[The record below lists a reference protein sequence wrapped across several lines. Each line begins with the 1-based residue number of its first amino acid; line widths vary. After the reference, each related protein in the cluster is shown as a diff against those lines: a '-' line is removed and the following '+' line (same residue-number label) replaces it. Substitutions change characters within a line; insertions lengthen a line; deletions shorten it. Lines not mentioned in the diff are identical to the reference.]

1 MKTVRWRSGQA
12 YVGLRAS
19 LTRGD
24 LDAQAQDI
32 IKAYVQWESQP
43 LALAGG
49 ARITSGYVLWL
60 PESRL
65 VQPPTTGL
73 VLGDAPPLREPP
85 PPDLDLHALRYDLDQ
100 EIDYQPPIAPAP
112 QSPARRRR
120 RNAGPA
126 RKKTTRYKGVTRID
140 REPGRQPDGRRI
152 TATHGYMVRVFWR
165 KERHQAFFS
174 DLKYGDRLAALDAA
188 VAWRDHTEAR
198 IGKPR
203 TDRTVI
209 GYANS
214 NTGELGISRRT
225 VCGHA
230 VFEVAWR
237 DPSGKAWR
245 TRYSI
250 DKNGEKRALQKAKQA
265 RRRGELRRV
274 QEPPE
279 RKGSSCLRPAV
290 GRRSLEANCDHTG
303 KLPGCGW
310 SPMRLRSSWYWSFDS
325 PRSLRHYSALAT
337 RPAECY
343 DVVMLWA
350 LRQMTNPGVAKH
362 PW

>member
-1 MKTVRWRSGQA
+1 MKTVRQRSGQA
-12 YVGLRAS
+12 FVGLRAS

-24 LDAQAQDI
+24 LDEQAQAI
-32 IKAYVQWESQP
+32 AEAYVQWELQP
-43 LALAGG
+43 LTLANG

-65 VQPPTTGL
+65 VQPPTDGL
-73 VLGDAPPLREPP
+73 VLGDAPPLRQPP
-85 PPDLDLHALRYDLDQ
+85 PPDLDLRALRHELDQ
-100 EIDYQPPIAPAP
+100 QIEYQPPIVAEPL
-112 QSPARRRR
+112 SPARRRR

-126 RKKTTRYKGVTRID
+126 RKKTTKYKGVTRID
-140 REPGRQPDGRRI
+140 RNAGRQLDGRRI

-188 VAWRDHTEAR
+188 IAWRDHTEER

-214 NTGELGISRRT
+214 NTGELGISRRI

-237 DPSGKAWR
+237 DPNGKAKR

-250 DKNGEKRALQKAKQA
+250 DKNGEKRALQKARKA
-265 RRRGELRRV
+265 RRLGELRRV
-274 QEPPE
+274 QEPIE
-279 RKGSSCLRPAV
+279 R
-290 GRRSLEANCDHTG
+290 
-303 KLPGCGW
+303 
-310 SPMRLRSSWYWSFDS
+310 
-325 PRSLRHYSALAT
+325 
-337 RPAECY
+337 
-343 DVVMLWA
+343 
-350 LRQMTNPGVAKH
+350 
-362 PW
+362 

>member
-1 MKTVRWRSGQA
+1 MRTVRRRSGQA
-12 YVGLRAS
+12 FVGLRAS

-24 LDAQAQDI
+24 LDQQAQAI
-32 IKAYVQWESQP
+32 AEAYVQWESQP
-43 LALAGG
+43 LTLSNG

-65 VQPPTTGL
+65 VQPSTDGL
-73 VLGDAPPLREPP
+73 VLGDASPPREPP
-85 PPDLDLHALRYDLDQ
+85 PPDLDLRALRYDLEQ
-100 EIDYQPPIAPAP
+100 QIDYQPPIVAEPP
-112 QSPARRRR
+112 FPARCRR
-120 RNAGPA
+120 RNTGPA
-126 RKKTTRYKGVTRID
+126 RKKTTKYKGVTRID
-140 REPGRQPDGRRI
+140 RDAGRQLDGQRI

-225 VCGHA
+225 VRGHA

-237 DPSGKAWR
+237 DPSGKARR

-250 DKNGEKRALQKAKQA
+250 DKNGEKRALQKAKKA
-265 RRRGELRRV
+265 RRLGELRRV
-274 QEPPE
+274 QEPIE
-279 RKGSSCLRPAV
+279 R
-290 GRRSLEANCDHTG
+290 
-303 KLPGCGW
+303 
-310 SPMRLRSSWYWSFDS
+310 
-325 PRSLRHYSALAT
+325 
-337 RPAECY
+337 
-343 DVVMLWA
+343 
-350 LRQMTNPGVAKH
+350 
-362 PW
+362 